1 MASAHKKTPW
11 FVLNAPEIGQ
21 AFVSF
26 RRTCEHNGVL
36 DRRTRELLM
45 LVMACASR
53 STYNAEQHLQA
64 AIEAGATKEEVTE
77 ALMIAA
83 GEDAEAQLTWNHQIV
98 AKVMGNGER

>member
-1 MASAHKKTPW
+1 MTDGRKTTPW

-26 RRTCEHNGVL
+26 RRTCEQSGVL
-36 DRRTRELLM
+36 DRKTKELLM

-53 STYNAEQHLQA
+53 STYNAEQHLQGA
-64 AIEAGATKEEVTE
+64 LEAGATKEEVTE

-83 GEDAEAQLTWNHQIV
+83 GEDAEAQLTWNRQIV
-98 AKVMGNGER
+98 TKVIGNGQR